1 MKKTFCI
8 LVALLL
14 SFSLFAGGAS
24 ESGVDNSLNDVLEKG
39 QFVLGLDDSFPPM
52 GYRDENGEIV
62 GFDIDCAREVCNRL
76 GVELVPQPIDWN
88 SKEQE
93 LMTGNIDCLWNGFTI
108 TEERKENL
116 LFSDPYVKNA
126 QVVVVNASSP
136 FNTLADLAGCSIGVQ
151 AGSSAET
158 AIEDTPDFASSIGEI
173 IQFKENLTALMDLEI
188 GGVDAVVMDL
198 LVANDNINRSGKD
211 FRILDETL
219 ADEEYGIGFRKNDVA
234 LRNAVQ
240 DALDDMAADG
250 TLASIAGKWFGAD
263 ITVVGK

>member
-24 ESGVDNSLNDVLEKG
+24 ENGVDNSLNDVLEKG

-93 LMTGNIDCLWNGFTI
+93 LSLERIHHHGG
-108 TEERKENL
+108 EEGESSL
-116 LFSDPYVKNA
+116 L
-126 QVVVVNASSP
+126 
-136 FNTLADLAGCSIGVQ
+136 
-151 AGSSAET
+151 
-158 AIEDTPDFASSIGEI
+158 
-173 IQFKENLTALMDLEI
+173 
-188 GGVDAVVMDL
+188 
-198 LVANDNINRSGKD
+198 
-211 FRILDETL
+211 
-219 ADEEYGIGFRKNDVA
+219 
-234 LRNAVQ
+234 
-240 DALDDMAADG
+240 
-250 TLASIAGKWFGAD
+250 
-263 ITVVGK
+263 